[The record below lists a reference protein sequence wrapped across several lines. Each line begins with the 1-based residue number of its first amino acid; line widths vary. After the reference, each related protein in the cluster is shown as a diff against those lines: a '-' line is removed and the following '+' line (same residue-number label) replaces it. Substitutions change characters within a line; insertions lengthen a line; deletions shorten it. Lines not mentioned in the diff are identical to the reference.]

1 MVEVK
6 RPREGRLARKLEA
19 PPPPRPPPPPLP
31 TPAVTLQESEDE
43 VEWPS
48 IAALTESTRKG
59 GN

>member
-19 PPPPRPPPPPLP
+19 PPPPPPLP